1 MPLLK
6 IVIHRVD
13 ETRPRLQGARLTS
26 YELMEAGVPMHLIPD
41 NAAGLLMLQGKVDI
55 VLYGADRVAANGDVV
70 NKIGTY
76 KISVLAKE
84 NGVPVYA
91 VVPTS
96 TIDLTVA
103 CGKDIVIEERSEDEV
118 TVIDGVRIAPA
129 GVKVF
134 NPAFDYTPFRY
145 ITGIITEEGICYPP
159 FSMSLADAKRKA
171 EAKRAPKFQ
180 QSKSEAS
187 TSESAPAPSAVS
199 QTSASTPTLSA
210 SLVAN
215 TSSIGSDKK
224 EKFESY
230 DPNNLDFT
238 KTKKL
243 PGIKVH
249 HAPGGKSSIHLGE
262 E

>member
-1 MPLLK
+1 MQLY
-6 IVIHRVD
+6 RVD

-84 NGVPVYA
+84 NGIPVYA

-103 CGKDIVIEERSEDEV
+103 SGKDIVIEERSEDEV
-118 TVIDGVRIAPA
+118 TVIDGARIAPA

-180 QSKSEAS
+180 QSKSE
-187 TSESAPAPSAVS
+187 
-199 QTSASTPTLSA
+199 TSATAISPAAATPTQASLSA
-210 SLVAN
+210 SSAAN
-215 TSSIGSDKK
+215 ASSFDSEKK